1 MIISAQNVKTT
12 QTDGQTDGHGPQPSL
27 RSEPH
32 KSRLEKSETP
42 QGKVQREVNI
52 YHNGPGPQNKST
64 VTVVFSHKMPRA
76 SLFMLLLHAVVSLS
90 LCMGGRVHC
99 KI

>member
-1 MIISAQNVKTT
+1 MLRKHSE
-12 QTDGQTDGHGPQPSL
+12 TDGHEPQPSL
-27 RSEPH
+27 KSEPH
-32 KSRLEKSETP
+32 KTRSEKSEMP

-64 VTVVFSHKMPRA
+64 VTVVFSHKTARA

-90 LCMGGRVHC
+90 LCMEERVHC